1 MYRSLNLRNL
11 LKLLLLTGVAG
22 ASIGHARDFTVA
34 SWGGGLQ
41 DAQRQAFIK
50 PFETKYGVKTT
61 EDVYLG
67 GWAKFQ
73 TMADTKQI
81 VWDVVNVESAEMA
94 RGCEEGVFAKLD
106 YAKVGVP
113 KSDFVPGAADEC
125 GIGAYTFAFVVAYN
139 EDLTKVAPKTMLDFW
154 DTQKWPGR
162 RGLRKG
168 AHYNLEFA
176 LLSDG
181 VGAADVYK
189 VLSTK
194 EGVAR
199 AFRKLSTIKSQV
211 IWWEAPAQVAD
222 LLASGNVVM
231 SIAPN
236 ARISDARKSGKNL
249 GMVFQ
254 PGMIGIDYWV
264 VLSGSPFQAQ
274 AYDFLKIV
282 SDPKQQERFTA
293 AFAYAPTNRKTEA
306 LLDPKVAA
314 LLPIGSKVA
323 NALLTSSIEANR
335 FWSDHGDEINI
346 EWNNWLAR

>member
-1 MYRSLNLRNL
+1 MNRLLRSSSALTL
-11 LKLLLLTGVAG
+11 LAIAAVVGSSGVE
-22 ASIGHARDFTVA
+22 ARDFTVA

-41 DAQRQAFIK
+41 EAQRQAFIK
-50 PFETKYGVKTT
+50 PFETKYSVKAT

-73 TMADTKQI
+73 TMAETKQV
-81 VWDVVNVESAEMA
+81 VWDIVNVESAEMA
-94 RGCEEGVFAKLD
+94 RGCEEGVFAKID
-106 YAKVGVP
+106 YAKLGTP
-113 KSDFVPGAADEC
+113 KSDFTPGGADEC

-181 VGAADVYK
+181 VPAADVYK
-189 VLSTK
+189 VLNTK

-236 ARISDARKSGKNL
+236 ARISDARKAGKNL

-264 VLSGSPFQAQ
+264 MLAGTPFPTQ
-274 AYDFLKIV
+274 AYDFLKVV
-282 SDPKQQERFTA
+282 SEPKQQERFTA

-306 LLDPKVAA
+306 LLDAKAVA
-314 LLPIGSKVA
+314 LLPIGTKVSG
-323 NALLTSSIEANR
+323 ALLTSSVEANR
-335 FWSDHGDEINI
+335 FWADHGDEINA
-346 EWNNWLAR
+346 EWNNWLAK

>member
-1 MYRSLNLRNL
+1 MNLPLFSKNL
-11 LKLLLLTGVAG
+11 LKLVLVAGLAG
-22 ASIGHARDFTVA
+22 ASAGQARDFTVA

-41 DAQRQAFIK
+41 EAQRQAFIK
-50 PFETKYGVKTT
+50 PFESKYGVKTT

-73 TMADTKQI
+73 TMAETKQI

-106 YAKVGVP
+106 YAKVGTP
-113 KSDFVPGAADEC
+113 RAEFIPGGADEC

-139 EDLTKVAPKTMLDFW
+139 EDVTKVAPKTMLDFW
-154 DTQKWPGR
+154 DTQRWPGR

-181 VGAADVYK
+181 VRSADVYK
-189 VLSTK
+189 VLNTK

-211 IWWEAPAQVAD
+211 VWWEAPAQVAD

-264 VLSGSPFQAQ
+264 VLSGSPFLPQ
-274 AYDFLKIV
+274 AYDFLKVV
-282 SDPKQQERFTA
+282 SDPRQQERFTA

-306 LLDPKVAA
+306 LLDPKAAA
-314 LLPIGSKVA
+314 LLPIGSKVSD
-323 NALLTSSIEANR
+323 ALLTSSNEANR
-335 FWSDHGDEINI
+335 FWADHGDEINA
-346 EWNNWLAR
+346 EWNNWLSR